1 MATGVEYM
9 DCSLA
14 EFYKTD
20 SGLAGLKYGGTDFG
34 RITIMRLLPFR
45 YEEEYLSV
53 RTQHGERAGKDKEI
67 GLLRSISELS
77 ETQREIVRDEL
88 RRRYFMPEV
97 LKVLDV
103 TEEYGHS
110 TWTVE
115 TDAGRREF
123 TVNDMAANLLHLGGN
138 RVILTD
144 LFGCR
149 YLFKDITK
157 MGEKTM
163 RIVEIWL

>member
-1 MATGVEYM
+1 M
-9 DCSLA
+9 
-14 EFYKTD
+14 
-20 SGLAGLKYGGTDFG
+20 
-34 RITIMRLLPFR
+34 
-45 YEEEYLSV
+45 
-53 RTQHGERAGKDKEI
+53 
-67 GLLRSISELS
+67 
-77 ETQREIVRDEL
+77 
-88 RRRYFMPEV
+88 
-97 LKVLDV
+97 LKVLNV

-123 TVNDMAANLLHLGGN
+123 TVNDMSANLLRLDGN